1 MTHITSR
8 HACRFPRTD
17 AWAPTH
23 NTLSCSHRRRDRAG
37 TAPALVDVS
46 AAGLRPMCAA
56 TGRMV
61 CAHERQHGASCVCMQ
76 ADSGADGDADASSDR
91 IAHSCTDVDVRA
103 FACATSCTLCA
114 HGHAVG

>member
-1 MTHITSR
+1 MTHSTSR

-23 NTLSCSHRRRDRAG
+23 ITLSCSHLRRDRAG

-56 TGRMV
+56 TGRML
-61 CAHERQHGASCVCMQ
+61 CARERQHGASCLRMQ
-76 ADSGADGDADASSDR
+76 ADSGAEFDADASSDR
-91 IAHSCTDVDVRA
+91 IADS
-103 FACATSCTLCA
+103 
-114 HGHAVG
+114 

>member
-1 MTHITSR
+1 MTPRTSR

-23 NTLSCSHRRRDRAG
+23 ITLSCSHLRRDRAG

-46 AAGLRPMCAA
+46 AAGLRPMFAA

-61 CAHERQHGASCVCMQ
+61 CARERQHGASCLRMQ
-76 ADSGADGDADASSDR
+76 ADSGADVDADARSDR
-91 IAHSCTDVDVRA
+91 IAHS
-103 FACATSCTLCA
+103 
-114 HGHAVG
+114 